1 LAIPPF
7 PGLFLENAKSTCR
20 DEYRLG
26 APSVDL
32 PSYPSHSWCYPIES
46 LESIFPSTV
55 SRQTDVYIPLA
66 PLLLEPL
73 DSSLMKTSPSKKS
86 ESVLKPIE
94 FETVLRVSSN
104 YLSGPSSK
112 VYRDQIGE
120 KLCNLLAQYF
130 ELHALNLAFPELVFP
145 VSIAIKKWLKRHG
158 GECGGK
164 VRHLLQNLVE
174 KLDEQAKW
182 VEERRR
188 GLPFEPEK
196 LSSGQKVTVENE
208 MTTPLSKWIQKQ
220 KAMQE

>member
-1 LAIPPF
+1 MLSQHVGTNTDSELHPLIYPVIQV
-7 PGLFLENAKSTCR
+7 T
-20 DEYRLG
+20 LG
-26 APSVDL
+26 AIRLNPSSQYFPL
-32 PSYPSHSWCYPIES
+32 RFYLIES
-46 LESIFPSTV
+46 LLRL

-145 VSIAIKKWLKRHG
+145 VLIAIKKWLKRHG